1 MALLDVRDLKIA
13 FYDTTPPTEVVKGI
27 SFSLEEGETL
37 GIVGESGSGKTQTA
51 LSILHLLSAA
61 HPRKRNQYDFSG
73 ADDLFKSG
81 SDHRRTDCRGT
92 ADS

>member
-37 GIVGESGSGKTQTA
+37 GIVGNPVPAK
-51 LSILHLLSAA
+51 
-61 HPRKRNQYDFSG
+61 PR
-73 ADDLFKSG
+73 
-81 SDHRRTDCRGT
+81 RRSPFCTF
-92 ADS
+92 

>member
-27 SFSLEEGETL
+27 SFSLEEGET
-37 GIVGESGSGKTQTA
+37 
-51 LSILHLLSAA
+51 
-61 HPRKRNQYDFSG
+61 
-73 ADDLFKSG
+73 G

>member
-37 GIVGESGSGKTQTA
+37 GIVGESGSGKTT
-51 LSILHLLSAA
+51 SAMA
-61 HPRKRNQYDFSG
+61 VLGLDRKSVV
-73 ADDLFKSG
+73 
-81 SDHRRTDCRGT
+81 
-92 ADS
+92 

>member
-51 LSILHLLSAA
+51 LSILHLLKENSAVSGGEILPLRTLPA
-61 HPRKRNQYDFSG
+61 RNCS
-73 ADDLFKSG
+73 ASAEKKSV
-81 SDHRRTDCRGT
+81 
-92 ADS
+92 

>member
-51 LSILHLLSAA
+51 LSILHLLKENSCRIRRRNFSTKILPLRTLPARICSASA
-61 HPRKRNQYDFSG
+61 EK
-73 ADDLFKSG
+73 KSV
-81 SDHRRTDCRGT
+81 
-92 ADS
+92 

>member
-51 LSILHLLSAA
+51 LSILPLRTPPARICSASA
-61 HPRKRNQYDFSG
+61 EK
-73 ADDLFKSG
+73 KSV
-81 SDHRRTDCRGT
+81 
-92 ADS
+92 